1 MGTGISQFSF
11 RFSTELL
18 KKPWRR
24 RPSSRFNYN
33 YIITIFNLLL
43 LRALETTVSHPS
55 ADRVKIPRQFAEN
68 PQVLSLLLL
77 LWPQQSHSIYQF
89 SSGNTLI
96 LITLILQVSFRWVLK
111 LLTVPLIIHNTRQRT
126 GQHHHP
132 PLVCPQSSPS
142 PLMTLIVIIWTAVCR
157 VNQSQ

>member
-18 KKPWRR
+18 KKPCRR

-43 LRALETTVSHPS
+43 LRALKTTVSHPS

-68 PQVLSLLLL
+68 PQVLSL
-77 LWPQQSHSIYQF
+77 
-89 SSGNTLI
+89 
-96 LITLILQVSFRWVLK
+96 
-111 LLTVPLIIHNTRQRT
+111 
-126 GQHHHP
+126 
-132 PLVCPQSSPS
+132 SPS
-142 PLMTLIVIIWTAVCR
+142 SLATAESFNLPILEWQHFDINYINITSKFSVSTKALNSPL
-157 VNQSQ
+157 NYS